1 MSVKMR
7 PSQGLEAAQAL
18 PVPTNDTPAKETH
31 AGTPPEAQ
39 AHPEKAPPPE
49 AKEKPSKGKAK
60 TKVKTVEAKFTGVN
74 SSTGTITV
82 PVARKPARTFQH
94 GEQVTYFTGHLT
106 TDAAI
111 PCIAWV
117 QSQSLNNPE
126 QWFVC
131 YFIPGSSSIHWNTVS
146 VCDPKEPKV
155 GCIAPRSE

>member
-1 MSVKMR
+1 MSVKLR

-18 PVPTNDTPAKETH
+18 PVPTNDTPLKDTH

-39 AHPEKAPPPE
+39 AHSKKAPAPE
-49 AKEKPSKGKAK
+49 GKERPSKGKAK
-60 TKVKTVEAKFTGVN
+60 EKTKPTPEPKT
-74 SSTGTITV
+74 
-82 PVARKPARTFQH
+82 VARKPARTFQH

-106 TDAAI
+106 TEAAI
-111 PCIAWV
+111 PCIAFV
-117 QSQSLNNPE
+117 QSQSPANPE